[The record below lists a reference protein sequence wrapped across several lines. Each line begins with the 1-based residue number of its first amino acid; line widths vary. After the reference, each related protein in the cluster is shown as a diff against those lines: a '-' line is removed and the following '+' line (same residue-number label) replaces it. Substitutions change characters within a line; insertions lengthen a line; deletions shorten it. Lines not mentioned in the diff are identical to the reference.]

1 MHPETPRRRA
11 LVREEE
17 AIVLVFAMVIM
28 AGVGLMIAAMFNR
41 RGLREMEHR
50 ERLAMIERGLMPS
63 PESDPGRF
71 ESAAGFKPMAESPA
85 GARYRTAGVLM
96 IGFGMALLMLITFSA
111 GDASAGFGV
120 GGGFAVL
127 GAACLLNYFLISRR
141 EQLQRDHV
149 RWTPPARR
157 PDPPTNLAP

>member
-1 MHPETPRRRA
+1 MRD
-11 LVREEE
+11 EE
-17 AIVLVFAMVIM
+17 ATVIVFAMLIM

-63 PESDPGRF
+63 PESDPGGF
-71 ESAAGFKPMAESPA
+71 ESAAGFKSIAESPA
-85 GARYRTAGVLM
+85 GVRYRTAGVMM
-96 IGFGMALLMLITFSA
+96 IGFGLALLMLITFTTHEP
-111 GDASAGFGV
+111 GVGFGV

-127 GAACLLNYFLISRR
+127 GAASLLNYLLISRR
-141 EQLQRDHV
+141 EQSRSSL

-157 PDPPTNLAP
+157 PDPPTNVAP

>member
-1 MHPETPRRRA
+1 
-11 LVREEE
+11 VRDEE
-17 AIVLVFAMVIM
+17 ATVIVFAMLIM

-63 PESDPGRF
+63 PESDPGGF
-71 ESAAGFKPMAESPA
+71 ESAAGFRSIAESPA
-85 GARYRTAGVLM
+85 GVRYRTAGVLM

-111 GDASAGFGV
+111 GDMSSGIGV
-120 GGGFAVL
+120 GGSFAVL
-127 GAACLLNYFLISRR
+127 GAACLLNYLLISRR
-141 EQLQRDHV
+141 EQQQRGNT